1 LCASQSVMRPERA
14 ATRIRVL
21 IVDDHAVVREG
32 IRHVLSSDEGLEVVG
47 EASNGEEALILVQRF
62 HPDVVVLDLSMP
74 GISGLEVVARL
85 RTDAPATKVLV
96 LSIHDQEEYVL
107 ESLRA
112 GAQGYLRKDS
122 SPAEIRSAIRRV
134 HEGGSV
140 LSPDVARQLSAALQ
154 NERANE
160 ERQDKIAQLTSRERE
175 VLIEI
180 AKGSTS
186 KEIASRFGISPRTVE
201 SHREALTRK
210 LGIRG
215 VAGLTRLAIDMGLIN
230 EAGGAGVRTSTEK

>member
-1 LCASQSVMRPERA
+1 MRTDRTAS
-14 ATRIRVL
+14 RIRVL

-32 IRHVLSSDEGLEVVG
+32 IRHVLASDDGVEVVG
-47 EASNGEEALILVQRF
+47 EASNGEEALVLVGRF
-62 HPDVVVLDLSMP
+62 HPDVIVLDLSMP
-74 GISGLEVVARL
+74 GMSGLEVVAHL
-85 RTDAPATKVLV
+85 RTDAPASKALV
-96 LSIHDQEEYVL
+96 LSIHDQDEYVL
-107 ESLRA
+107 ESIRA
-112 GAQGYLRKDS
+112 GAHGYLRKDS

-140 LSPDVARQLSAALQ
+140 LSPEVARQLSSALQ

-160 ERQDKIAQLTSRERE
+160 ERQEKIAQLSARERE
-175 VLIEI
+175 VLVEI

-186 KEIASRFGISPRTVE
+186 KEIATHFGISPRTVE

-215 VAGLTRLAIDMGLIN
+215 VAGLTRLAIDMGLIT
-230 EAGGAGVRTSTEK
+230 ESGGAVRTSTEK

>member
-1 LCASQSVMRPERA
+1 MRTDRST
-14 ATRIRVL
+14 TRIRVL

-32 IRHVLSSDEGLEVVG
+32 IRHVLSSDDGVEVVG
-47 EASNGEEALILVQRF
+47 EASNGEEALVLVRRF

-74 GISGLEVVARL
+74 GMSGLEVVAHL
-85 RTDAPATKVLV
+85 RTDAPHTKALV
-96 LSIHDQEEYVL
+96 LSIHDQDEYVL
-107 ESLRA
+107 ESIRA
-112 GAQGYLRKDS
+112 GAHGYLRKDS

-134 HEGGSV
+134 DEGGSV
-140 LSPDVARQLSAALQ
+140 LSPDVARQLSSALQ
-154 NERANE
+154 NERAHE
-160 ERQDKIAQLTSRERE
+160 ERQEKIAQLSARERE

-186 KEIASRFGISPRTVE
+186 KEIANRLGISPRTVE

-215 VAGLTRLAIDMGLIN
+215 VAGLTRLAIDMGFIT
-230 EAGGAGVRTSTEK
+230 ESSGAVRTSTEK

>member
-1 LCASQSVMRPERA
+1 MRTDRST
-14 ATRIRVL
+14 TRIRVL

-32 IRHVLSSDEGLEVVG
+32 IRHVLSSDDGVEVVG
-47 EASNGEEALILVQRF
+47 EASNGEEALVLVRRF

-74 GISGLEVVARL
+74 GMSGLEVVAHL
-85 RTDAPATKVLV
+85 RTDAPHTKALV
-96 LSIHDQEEYVL
+96 LSIHDQDEYVL
-107 ESLRA
+107 ESIRA
-112 GAQGYLRKDS
+112 GAHGYLRKDS

-134 HEGGSV
+134 DEGGSV
-140 LSPDVARQLSAALQ
+140 LSPDVARQLSSALQ
-154 NERANE
+154 NERAHE
-160 ERQDKIAQLTSRERE
+160 ERQEKIAQLSARERE

-186 KEIASRFGISPRTVE
+186 KEIASRLGISPRTVE

-215 VAGLTRLAIDMGLIN
+215 VAGLTRLAIDMGFIT
-230 EAGGAGVRTSTEK
+230 ESSGAVRTSTEK

>member
-1 LCASQSVMRPERA
+1 MRPDRA
-14 ATRIRVL
+14 SVTARIRVL
-21 IVDDHAVVREG
+21 IVDDHAIVREG
-32 IRHVLSSDEGLEVVG
+32 IRHVLSTDDGLEVVA
-47 EASNGEEALILVQRF
+47 EAGDGDEALALIQLVR
-62 HPDVVVLDLSMP
+62 PDVVVLDLSMP
-74 GISGLEVVARL
+74 GISGLEVVAHVR
-85 RTDAPATKVLV
+85 RDAPDVKILV

-122 SPAEIRSAIRRV
+122 SPAEIRTAIRRV

-140 LSPDVARQLSAALQ
+140 LSPDVARQLSSALQ
-154 NERANE
+154 NERAQR
-160 ERQDKIAQLTSRERE
+160 ERKDKIEQLSTRERD
-175 VLIEI
+175 VLVEI
-180 AKGSTS
+180 AKGATS

-215 VAGLTRLAIDMGLIN
+215 VAALTRFALDMGLI
-230 EAGGAGVRTSTEK
+230 ADSTRGIRTSTDS